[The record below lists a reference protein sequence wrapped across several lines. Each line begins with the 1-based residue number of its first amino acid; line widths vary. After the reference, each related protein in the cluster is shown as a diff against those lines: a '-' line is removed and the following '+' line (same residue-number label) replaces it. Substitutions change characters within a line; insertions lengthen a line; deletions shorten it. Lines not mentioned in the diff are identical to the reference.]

1 MRAARVSLND
11 SVKDIV
17 IKMSD
22 MNPGAIGVM
31 MNIMNDTESIDQDC
45 LIGGFGVIM
54 TLDTLQIYGSDIW
67 VLYSDICGK
76 SMSKMI
82 AVLRAVQLGLFSGE
96 TLRDAASR
104 QDYSGKKMVP
114 VEEIALKVKERLP
127 NFNLL
132 YAENQERHRRV
143 AMERRKTETPMRNDN
158 GRKYK
163 H

>member
-1 MRAARVSLND
+1 MRATRIALND
-11 SVKDIV
+11 SVKDII

-31 MNIMNDTESIDQDC
+31 MNIISDTESIDPDC
-45 LIGGFGVIM
+45 LMGGIGVIM
-54 TLDTLQIYGSDIW
+54 MLDNNQIYGSDIY
-67 VLYSDICGK
+67 VLHSDICGRNL
-76 SMSKMI
+76 SRML

-132 YAENQERHRRV
+132 
-143 AMERRKTETPMRNDN
+143 
-158 GRKYK
+158 
-163 H
+163 